1 MNDHERQQAMQ
12 EIARKY
18 LKDCLSLLDS
28 NPSRPTDWQRL
39 AKITQVLASHAKL
52 ERKYQIAKPRNA
64 Q

>member
-1 MNDHERQQAMQ
+1 MNDHERDQATR
-12 EIARKY
+12 EIARNY

-28 NPSRPTDWQRL
+28 SSNHPADWQRL
-39 AKITQVLASHAKL
+39 AKIAQVLASHAKL